1 MRICA
6 RWESAMPV
14 EARDVVGGA
23 HAQSLRFMD
32 RRIGVR
38 CSTIVECSGARS
50 SALFNAKFARCPA
63 RRQHFRRGRALGRH
77 GF

>member
-23 HAQSLRFMD
+23 RAVAAFYGQEVREQEFGAAQ
-32 RRIGVR
+32 
-38 CSTIVECSGARS
+38 
-50 SALFNAKFARCPA
+50 
-63 RRQHFRRGRALGRH
+63 
-77 GF
+77 

>member
-23 HAQSLRFMD
+23 HAQFYAQLR
-32 RRIGVR
+32 
-38 CSTIVECSGARS
+38 
-50 SALFNAKFARCPA
+50 
-63 RRQHFRRGRALGRH
+63 
-77 GF
+77 

>member
-32 RRIGVR
+32 RR
-38 CSTIVECSGARS
+38 
-50 SALFNAKFARCPA
+50 
-63 RRQHFRRGRALGRH
+63 
-77 GF
+77 